1 MNKSLVVQQLP
12 LNKDV
17 VDYICSFIF
26 YTKAQ
31 TIFRNINNYN
41 TVIND
46 LKKIIRVGSF
56 QSIEFP
62 CSFIY
67 YYHPASN
74 QTIIKNII
82 VCNWCG
88 NYITNENCSCD

>member
-1 MNKSLVVQQLP
+1 MNKSLVVQKLP

-17 VDYICSFIF
+17 IDYICSFIF
-26 YTKAQ
+26 YTESQ
-31 TIFRNINNYN
+31 TIFRNISNYN

-56 QSIEFP
+56 QSNEFP
-62 CSFIY
+62 CAFIY
-67 YYHPASN
+67 YYHPSWN
-74 QTIIKNII
+74 QNIIKNII

-88 NYITNENCSCD
+88 SYITNENCLCD